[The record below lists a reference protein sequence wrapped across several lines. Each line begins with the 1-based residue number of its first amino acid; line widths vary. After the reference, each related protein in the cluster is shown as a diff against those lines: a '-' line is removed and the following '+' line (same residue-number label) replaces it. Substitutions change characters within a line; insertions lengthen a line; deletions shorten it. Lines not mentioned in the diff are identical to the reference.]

1 MKVKQITD
9 FLEGLAPISSQESYD
24 NSGLIVGDPNME
36 ITKALVCLDCTELI
50 IDEAVKTGCNLV
62 IAHHPIIF
70 KGLRKIIGQD
80 YVSRTVIK
88 AIKNEITIYAAHTN
102 FDNYRYGVNFEIGE
116 RLALKNLVILS
127 PKNEVLTKLICYVP
141 TDKTEEVARSMF
153 NAGAGSI
160 GDYSEC
166 SFKTLGEGT
175 FKPGINANPVTG
187 SAGEQS
193 KVEEHKLEVIVSNHK
208 LKSVLKAMRSAHPYE
223 EVAHEMHSI
232 LNDNQ
237 TEGSGMIGDL
247 DNAMDEMSFL
257 EFVKETFNCGVIRH
271 TDLMGKKV
279 QRIAFCGGAGGFLL
293 NEAKRKGADVF
304 ISSDFKYHDFFDAE
318 NDMIIADIGHFESEQ
333 FTSQRIASIL
343 TKKFPKFALHLTE
356 VNTNPINY
364 F

>member
-1 MKVKQITD
+1 
-9 FLEGLAPISSQESYD
+9 
-24 NSGLIVGDPNME
+24 
-36 ITKALVCLDCTELI
+36 
-50 IDEAVKTGCNLV
+50 
-62 IAHHPIIF
+62 
-70 KGLRKIIGQD
+70 
-80 YVSRTVIK
+80 VIK
-88 AIKNEITIYAAHTN
+88 AIKNDIMIYAAHTN

-116 RLALKNLVILS
+116 RLALKNLEILS

-141 TDKTEEVARSMF
+141 LEKTEQVAKSMF
-153 NAGAGSI
+153 DAGAGTI

-175 FKPGINANPVTG
+175 FKPGTNANPVTG
-187 SAGEQS
+187 SVGKKSE
-193 KVEEHKLEVIVSNHK
+193 VEEHKLEVIVSNHK
-208 LKSVLKAMRSAHPYE
+208 LKSVLKAMISAHPYE

-232 LNDNQ
+232 LNENQ

-247 DNAMDEMSFL
+247 DNAMDELSFL
-257 EFVKETFNCGVIRH
+257 EFVKETFNCGGIRH
-271 TDLMGKKV
+271 TDLMGQKV

-304 ISSDFKYHDFFDAE
+304 ISSDFKYHEFFDAE
-318 NDMIIADIGHFESEQ
+318 NDIIIADIGHFESEQ